1 MDADVERF
9 FEECRA
15 DPRYRQQPEVIGAMI
30 DAIEESSRNS
40 IWRVTNSR
48 RGKIFGIAFAKL

>member
-15 DPRYRQQPEVIGAMI
+15 DPRYRQQPELIGVMI
-30 DAIEESSRNS
+30 DKIEERFEKFDGAHLCESASNS
-40 IWRVTNSR
+40 DPT
-48 RGKIFGIAFAKL
+48 